1 MQFFDG
7 IPVCGRPDQGEVSQ
21 IKTCVRTADH
31 VALMADHHQGYAVPT
46 GGVAAYKDAISP
58 PGVGYDIAC
67 GNKAVQVN
75 MPDDKLR
82 EIGVRLGGVFV
93 GLGSE
98 FAFGFLGHQIRADE
112 WIEIAVEDFVHVAD
126 FEFGSMVL
134 N

>member
-1 MQFFDG
+1 MQFVDG
-7 IPVCGRPDQGEVSQ
+7 IPICGRPDQGVVSQ
-21 IKTCVRTADH
+21 IRTCLRTADH
-31 VALMADHHQGYAVPT
+31 VARMADYHPGYAVPI
-46 GGVAAYKDAISP
+46 GGVVAYEDAISP

-67 GNKAVQVN
+67 CNKAVQVN
-75 MPDDKLR
+75 MPDDRLR

-126 FEFGSMVL
+126 FKFGSMVL

>member
-1 MQFFDG
+1 MNRAM
-7 IPVCGRPDQGEVSQ
+7 PCR
-21 IKTCVRTADH
+21 
-31 VALMADHHQGYAVPT
+31 L
-46 GGVAAYKDAISP
+46 GGVVAYEDAISP

-75 MPDDKLR
+75 MPDDRLR

-112 WIEIAVEDFVHVAD
+112 WIEIAVEGFVHVAD
-126 FEFGSMVL
+126 FKFGSMVL